1 MCLLLLSLLLG
12 PRVIAVIWWL
22 VDQVRWAA
30 TFDNILLPIVGILI
44 VPWTTIMY
52 VLVAPQGLDLVDWLF
67 LGLALLADIGGFAGG
82 ALKGRNQMTASPG
95 GPPPGPPMS
104 PP

>member
-12 PRVIAVIWWL
+12 PRVLAVVRWL
-22 VDQVRWAA
+22 VDQVRRAA
-30 TFDNILLPIVGILI
+30 TFDNVLLPILGIL
-44 VPWTTIMY
+44 VLPWTTVMY
-52 VLVAPQGLDLVDWLF
+52 VLAAPQGVDGVDLLF

-82 ALKGRNQMTASPG
+82 ALKGRNQMTASQG